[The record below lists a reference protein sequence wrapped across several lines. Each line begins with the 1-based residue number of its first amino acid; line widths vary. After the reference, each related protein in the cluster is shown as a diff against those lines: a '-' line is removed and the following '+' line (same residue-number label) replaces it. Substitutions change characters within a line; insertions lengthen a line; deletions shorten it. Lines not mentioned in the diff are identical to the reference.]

1 VIGFGVTGGL
11 VAAYVL
17 WLAVRGTP
25 PPRSGWINGWAEDAF
40 LSGGRRRL
48 RDRRGVPVVS
58 EALTNSAKHA
68 NATAVHVDVDAT
80 HSAVRLAVRDDGVG
94 GADPA
99 CGSGLLGLYDRVE
112 AAGGTITIHSPI
124 GEGTELLVE
133 LPLRPVPAP
142 D

>member
-1 VIGFGVTGGL
+1 MRIEDRLPERVGVT
-11 VAAYVL
+11 ANY
-17 WLAVRGTP
+17 
-25 PPRSGWINGWAEDAF
+25 I
-40 LSGGRRRL
+40 
-48 RDRRGVPVVS
+48 VS
-58 EALTNSAKHA
+58 KVLTNAAKHA
-68 NATAVHVDVDAT
+68 NATAVYVDVDVDAT

-99 CGSGLLGLYDRVE
+99 RGSGLLGLYDRVE
-112 AAGGTITIHSPI
+112 AVGGTITIHSPI